1 MSAVYVSNIIINQG
15 ATFEQ
20 TFDLIKPDDSGPLDL
35 TEQFISSQLRKHAGS
50 NTKISFTTT
59 KTDAVNGQLKISLTS
74 TQTTNISKPG
84 RYVYD
89 IILYDNETGKVSR
102 VVEGSV
108 LVREGVTR

>member
-35 TEQFISSQLRKHAGS
+35 TEQSISSQLRKHAGS

-89 IILYDNETGKVSR
+89 VVIDSGSVKTR
-102 VVEGSV
+102 VIEGSV
-108 LVREGVTR
+108 LVREGVTK